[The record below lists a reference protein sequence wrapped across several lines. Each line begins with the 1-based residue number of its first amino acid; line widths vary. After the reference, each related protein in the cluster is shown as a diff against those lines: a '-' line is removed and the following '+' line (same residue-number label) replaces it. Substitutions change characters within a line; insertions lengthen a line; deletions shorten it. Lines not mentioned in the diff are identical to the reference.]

1 MLLYASLISLSLGF
15 LTHLPVSEWIYSDG
29 EKDNDND
36 DEEDYV
42 YDDYDDG
49 DDDMEED

>member
-36 DEEDYV
+36 YEVDYD

-49 DDDMEED
+49 DDSMEEE

>member
-1 MLLYASLISLSLGF
+1 MLLYASLISLSLGI

-36 DEEDYV
+36 YEVDYD

-49 DDDMEED
+49 DDDMEEE